1 MLQSLPRDR
10 AGAVFCEDEAHLDQH
25 LSPFL
30 KREIQKLYENKSF
43 LFLGCG
49 WTVDDTTFQALFLE
63 AVKHKSDLEH
73 FMLVRRG
80 DVDEFKKLREN
91 MLDKGIKVIS
101 YGDEYADLPEYFE
114 RLTSEIAMRGRTGT
128 GLGLGT
134 LGCHCAEQKGVVP
147 PVLHAV

>member
-1 MLQSLPRDR
+1 M
-10 AGAVFCEDEAHLDQH
+10 
-25 LSPFL
+25 
-30 KREIQKLYENKSF
+30 
-43 LFLGCG
+43 GCG

-128 GLGLGT
+128 GPGDPWLSLCRADRVNSPCSPCYIQIPEAFFYKKANMSLSVAGFVGYF
-134 LGCHCAEQKGVVP
+134 
-147 PVLHAV
+147 LHSLCF